1 MVGSQCSGVLDDVVR
16 RRVNRSLAY
25 GLRDEVEVVPLWK
38 GYLVVDDRSG
48 RWVDRGPTVVALE
61 EPENKNIILRGLSK
75 LNKSNSAYLLE
86 TLLETTMKAI

>member
-1 MVGSQCSGVLDDVVR
+1 MVGSQGSGVLDNVVR

-25 GLRDEVEVVPLWK
+25 GLGDEVEVVPLWK

-61 EPENKNIILRGLSK
+61 EPENKTSYLEVF
-75 LNKSNSAYLLE
+75 LNFKSNSAYLLE

>member
-25 GLRDEVEVVPLWK
+25 GLGDEVEVVPLWK

-61 EPENKNIILRGLSK
+61 EPENKNIIFRGLFK
-75 LNKSNSAYLLE
+75 LNK
-86 TLLETTMKAI
+86 